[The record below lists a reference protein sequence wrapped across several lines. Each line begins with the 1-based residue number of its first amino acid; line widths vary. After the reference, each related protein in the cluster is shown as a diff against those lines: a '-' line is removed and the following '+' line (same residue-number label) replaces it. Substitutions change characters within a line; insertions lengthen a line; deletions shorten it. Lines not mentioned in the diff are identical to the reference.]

1 MKSLNIKELERKLNI
16 RKERYRKDINYV
28 GRIFGIEEKKYLEK
42 YDELGDNMID
52 VGIEL
57 EILENK
63 MRDLNLEFEKLKKGL
78 LLNENIDLKDSIEKF
93 GSEGKNVVEML
104 YKGGFISN
112 DECEI
117 LMDEIWNK
125 RYKVK
130 YSD

>member
-1 MKSLNIKELERKLNI
+1 MKSLNIKELERKLKI